1 MKLTTEG
8 IIFMILAWGAVAT
21 LTIYCF
27 SKVLKTKM
35 KYDNNQDED

>member
-8 IIFMILAWGAVAT
+8 IIFMTLAWGIVAS

-27 SKVLKTKM
+27 SKVLKTKTR
-35 KYDNNQDED
+35 YDNNQDED